1 MAVISGVKVT
11 DGGQGLA
18 RGVAGVRVSAEMVSV
33 WEHLGGGAAE
43 KSGEG
48 RRGER
53 AAHRRRKG
61 RQGVAGWGFPCPVQL
76 RRMRVCVCPLRL

>member
-18 RGVAGVRVSAEMVSV
+18 GGVQGSELVQKWSVCGSIWEAGLRRKVGRG
-33 WEHLGGGAAE
+33 
-43 KSGEG
+43 GEA
-48 RRGER
+48 

-61 RQGVAGWGFPCPVQL
+61 RQGVAGWGFSCPVQL
-76 RRMRVCVCPLRL
+76 RRMRV